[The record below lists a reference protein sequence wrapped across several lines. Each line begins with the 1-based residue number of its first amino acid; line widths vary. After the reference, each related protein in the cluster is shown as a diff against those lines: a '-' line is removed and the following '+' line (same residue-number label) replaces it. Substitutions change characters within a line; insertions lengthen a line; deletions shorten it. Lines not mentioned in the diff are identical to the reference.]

1 MPGTCLYWRLVN
13 LPSWRYL
20 SKKFKHYLSNLLK
33 VVLLVCFKR
42 IKWEC
47 LKLMFVCVSFVR
59 CITCYLMIW
68 VTSISLWIWWKVCW
82 SIYFMH
88 FSEPP
93 ITTSMGSIIHYVIST
108 PQGWGFFCLGNRLC
122 MIKPMYTFMSIHL
135 NLGVMIRG
143 WLNFCVNHPNF
154 TYGQIHHHK

>member
-1 MPGTCLYWRLVN
+1 MPGICLYWRLVN

-20 SKKFKHYLSNLLK
+20 SKKFKHCLSNLSK
-33 VVLLVCFKR
+33 VVLLVCLER

-47 LKLMFVCVSFVR
+47 LKLMLFCVSLIR
-59 CITCYLMIW
+59 CIACYLMIW

-82 SIYFMH
+82 SICFMH

-108 PQGWGFFCLGNRLC
+108 PQGWGIFLSRRPPLYDQTNVHIYVNTFAFGSHDTWMAELLC
-122 MIKPMYTFMSIHL
+122 EPFQLYVWSD
-135 NLGVMIRG
+135 
-143 WLNFCVNHPNF
+143 PPS
-154 TYGQIHHHK
+154 